1 MKEMTD
7 QCCSAP
13 VEPDFDMIKQLMEHR
28 GNSEFSDT
36 ALQMLKEFCIQDR
49 KPDMARMK
57 QMTESRRCQRPESAP
72 RKEVIKQL
80 QLAYEGDQ

>member
-7 QCCSAP
+7 QCCSVP

-28 GNSEFSDT
+28 GNSDFSDT
-36 ALQMLKEFCIQDR
+36 ARQMLKGFWMQDR

-72 RKEVIKQL
+72 KERGHKTVT
-80 QLAYEGDQ
+80 AYLRR